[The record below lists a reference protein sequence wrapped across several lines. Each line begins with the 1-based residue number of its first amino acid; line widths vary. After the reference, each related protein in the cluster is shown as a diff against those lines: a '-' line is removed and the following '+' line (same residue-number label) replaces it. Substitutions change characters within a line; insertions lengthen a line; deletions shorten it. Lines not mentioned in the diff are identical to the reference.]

1 MKLTNRQQEIIID
14 EIYNQVSKPIIEANN
29 KALDSVKVDKNDQYL
44 KDREK
49 YLKLELQK
57 KAIEKEMDDLE
68 TPYEKNK
75 EYNGFDFGWSGPF
88 YEKDYNNYIKHCK
101 SQQVILKEFPS
112 ESDIEKEL
120 ILSGNKD
127 IPELIKTIVEKYKK

>member
-1 MKLTNRQQEIIID
+1 MRMNAKTMQIVVD

-29 KALDSVKVDKNDQYL
+29 KALDSVKIKPDQYL

-68 TPYEKNK
+68 TPYKKNR
-75 EYNGFDFGWSGPF
+75 EYNGFDFGWSRPF
-88 YEKDYNNYIKHCK
+88 YEGTYADYIKYCK
-101 SQQVILKEFPS
+101 TQQVILKEVPS
-112 ESDIEKEL
+112 KSDIEKEI
-120 ILSGNKD
+120 ILAGNKD
-127 IPELIKTIVEKYKK
+127 IPALIELVVNKLK

>member
-1 MKLTNRQQEIIID
+1 MRMNTKTMQIVVD

-29 KALDSVKVDKNDQYL
+29 KALDGIKVKPDQYI

-68 TPYEKNK
+68 VPYEKNR

-88 YEKDYNNYIKHCK
+88 YERDYDNYIKHCK
-101 SQQVILKEFPS
+101 SQQVILKEVPS
-112 ESDIEKEL
+112 KDDIEKEI
-120 ILSGNKD
+120 ILAGNKD
-127 IPELIKTIVEKYKK
+127 IPALIELIVNKLK

>member
-1 MKLTNRQQEIIID
+1 MRMNAKTMQIVVD

-29 KALDSVKVDKNDQYL
+29 KALDSIKVKPDQYI

-68 TPYEKNK
+68 VPYEKNRD
-75 EYNGFDFGWSGPF
+75 YNGFEFGWSSPF
-88 YEKDYNNYIKHCK
+88 YERDYNNYIKHCK
-101 SQQVILKEFPS
+101 SQQVILKEVPS
-112 ESDIEKEL
+112 KNDIEKEI

-127 IPELIKTIVEKYKK
+127 IPALIEMVVNKLK